1 MADMEIDK
9 AADILAKIGN
19 PIRLQVVRLLVRA
32 GTEGLP
38 VGAIQ
43 KHLDIPASTL
53 THHLNHLK
61 SVGLIKQSRRQASL
75 ICTMEYGILEEL
87 TEFLSAECCM
97 GVDP

>member
-1 MADMEIDK
+1 MEIEK
-9 AADILAKIGN
+9 AAAILAKIGN

-32 GTEGLP
+32 GNNGLM

-61 SVGLIKQSRRQASL
+61 SVGLIKQSRQQASL
-75 ICTMEYGILEEL
+75 ICTLEYGILEEL

-97 GVDP
+97 GVEP

>member
-1 MADMEIDK
+1 MQGMEIET
-9 AADILAKIGN
+9 AAEILAKIGN

-32 GTEGLP
+32 GTEGLA

-61 SVGLIKQSRRQASL
+61 SVGLIKQSRQQASL
-75 ICTMEYGILEEL
+75 ICTMEYGILEAV
-87 TEFLSAECCM
+87 TDFLSAECCM
-97 GVDP
+97 GVDT